1 MSLPSS
7 DALIRWVRKQGAWR
21 RIFIFL
27 LLLAIVWI
35 PLAGPLYLLGY
46 AFNRSGTAEILAL
59 VLLYGGFLFGL
70 PRWGRR
76 VHGWQR
82 PFERCGLVLRSQ
94 TLKDCVIAL
103 AIGVAGV
110 FALFGIETLLGWAT
124 PTSPSPRLVRFIFE
138 GLLMALAVGF
148 AEEMMFRGWI
158 LAELEET
165 YHSTTALIM
174 NALFFAGTHFIKPW
188 SEVVRTFP
196 QFFGLVALGVALVWA
211 RRTETAS
218 ALTSSRASSR
228 TSSLAPASAIRTE
241 SNRFKERKGTTC
253 LGYPIGLHAGLIW
266 GYYIVNVGGLSEY
279 TGRAP
284 EWVTGIDDNPL
295 AGLLGVILLELI
307 GWQFFK
313 TARAKTARAKK
324 VLTK

>member
-1 MSLPSS
+1 MSLPGS

-27 LLLAIVWI
+27 FLLAVVWI
-35 PLAGPLYLLGY
+35 PLAGPLYLFGY

-59 VLLYGGFLFGL
+59 VLLYSGFLFGL

-76 VHGWQR
+76 VHGWPR

-94 TLKDCVIAL
+94 TLKDCAIAL
-103 AIGVAGV
+103 VIGVAGV

-211 RRTETAS
+211 RRTETAPAA
-218 ALTSSRASSR
+218 ALTSSRA
-228 TSSLAPASAIRTE
+228 IRTE
-241 SNRFKERKGTTC
+241 PHRFKERKGVTR

-284 EWVTGIDDNPL
+284 EWVTGVDDNPL
-295 AGLLGVILLELI
+295 AGLLGVILLGLI

-313 TARAKTARAKK
+313 TACAKTARAK
-324 VLTK
+324 